1 MSVTLGMPTMP
12 AARTN
17 VLTDVVLNPKSGNGK
32 TGPIPTLNRP
42 IKASCPRTCPFLPK
56 NLGGNGLCYAN
67 GMINAA
73 ASGAAGTTT
82 TDAIVDRINAGK
94 HKAGGK
100 VKGETFGAP
109 KYIRDRVVGDIVVDP
124 DGDARADVDY
134 VLNVGEIGRRVGM
147 VPYGYT
153 HAYDMLSTEDVA
165 AIAASGYV
173 LNGSANSVEDVE
185 RILALGLPATIAT
198 DDVADGT
205 MISGKRVV
213 QCPEQ
218 TGRVR
223 SCADCGLCAKP
234 DRAAIV
240 RFAIH

>member
-1 MSVTLGMPTMP
+1 MAPIALTLTTRP
-12 AARTN
+12 ADTLTN
-17 VLTDVVLNPKSGNGK
+17 VVVNAKSGNGK

-42 IKASCPRTCPFLPK
+42 IKESCPRTCPFLPK

-73 ASGAAGTTT
+73 ASGAAGTMSV
-82 TDAIVDRINAGK
+82 DAIADKINAGK

-109 KYIRDRVVGDIVVDP
+109 KYIRDRVVGDIVTDP
-124 DGDARADVDY
+124 DGDARADVGY
-134 VLNVGEIGRRVGM
+134 VLAVAEIGTRVGM

-153 HAYDMLSTEDVA
+153 HAYDMLTPADVE
-165 AIAASGYV
+165 AINASGYV
-173 LNGSANSVEDVE
+173 LNGSANSVDDVE

-205 MISGKRVV
+205 MIAGKRVV

-240 RFAIH
+240 RFSIH